1 MKCPSVGGKG
11 AAAAG
16 ICTVALI
23 SACIALTVH
32 LTVNRDSP
40 PEFAE
45 KPDFSTGGDMLEY
58 LLNLRRIDQKDGLL
72 VSWYHAAN
80 RKSEMEQALKSDA
93 MILEADVT
101 IEGYTTRNETDK
113 PIMAHPP
120 DIYSDNSLQ
129 EWLEAVLNS
138 SDKAIKLDFK
148 SIKAVGPSLE
158 ILATKSSQVAID
170 RPVWLNAD
178 ILKGPNVPLNTAV
191 NASLFLSLIQEKFP
205 NCTLS
210 PGWTTLYFPLF
221 PNNTYTQKMV
231 EEMHSLV
238 GNLPQ
243 RITFPV
249 RAVMAR
255 PAWPHLSW
263 LLTQSN
269 RYSLTLWQGNTDPVT
284 VEDLLF
290 IRENSHPEQIFYDIY
305 DPVLSQFKDKAF
317 NSTRKVLTGH
327 S

>member
-80 RKSEMEQALKSDA
+80 RKSEMEQALK
-93 MILEADVT
+93 T
-101 IEGYTTRNETDK
+101 
-113 PIMAHPP
+113 
-120 DIYSDNSLQ
+120 
-129 EWLEAVLNS
+129 
-138 SDKAIKLDFK
+138 IKLDFK

>member
-1 MKCPSVGGKG
+1 MMKCSSVGVKG
-11 AAAAG
+11 AAAAW
-16 ICTVALI
+16 ISTAVLI
-23 SACIALTVH
+23 SACIALTVY

-40 PEFAE
+40 PELAP
-45 KPDFSTGGDMLEY
+45 KPIFSTAGNVLDY
-58 LLNLRRIDQKDGLL
+58 LLNLKRIDQKDGLL
-72 VSWYHAAN
+72 VSWHHAAN
-80 RKSEMEQALKSDA
+80 KKSEMEQALKSDV
-93 MILEADVT
+93 MVLEADVT
-101 IEGYTTRNETDK
+101 TEGYNTRNETDK

-129 EWLEAVLNS
+129 EWLEAVLS
-138 SDKAIKLDFK
+138 SNKAIKLDFK
-148 SIKAVGPSLE
+148 TIKAVGPSLD
-158 ILATKSSQVAID
+158 ILAKKSSQVAID

-178 ILKGPNVPLNTAV
+178 ILKGPNVPINTAV
-191 NASLFLSLIQEKFP
+191 NASLFLSVIQEKFP

-210 PGWTTLYFPLF
+210 VGWTTLYFPF
-221 PNNTYTQKMV
+221 FSNKTYTQKMV

-238 GNLPQ
+238 GKLRQ
-243 RITFPV
+243 RITFPI

-269 RYSLTLWQGNTDPVT
+269 RYSLTLWQGKTDPVT

-305 DPVLSQFKDKAF
+305 DPVLSQFKERAL
-317 NSTRKVLTGH
+317 NSTRKF
-327 S
+327 

>member
-1 MKCPSVGGKG
+1 
-11 AAAAG
+11 
-16 ICTVALI
+16 
-23 SACIALTVH
+23 
-32 LTVNRDSP
+32 
-40 PEFAE
+40 
-45 KPDFSTGGDMLEY
+45 MLEY